1 MKEELQ
7 DIFYELARKG
17 WGEDVDK
24 IIQEIERLNKEL
36 AEANNIIK
44 SGINEE
50 LRNEN
55 INLKLRI
62 NKAREYIKDHTT
74 HYTSYLGREHKV
86 VPKIELQRE
95 AYDKLLEILQGSDK
109 E

>member
-24 IIQEIERLNKEL
+24 IIQEIERLN
-36 AEANNIIK
+36 NIIK
-44 SGINEE
+44 EV
-50 LRNEN
+50 
-55 INLKLRI
+55 K
-62 NKAREYIKDHTT
+62 EYIEQYGNLYCLKHTQFKNY
-74 HYTSYLGREHKV
+74 HQYKV
-86 VPKIELQRE
+86 I
-95 AYDKLLEILQGSDK
+95 LEILNKVGN